1 MAAATPTSTV
11 RPAPESTPASTP
23 DSAFWADADRHLV
36 RYYGG
41 GFTREVVERAAGSF
55 VFTAQGR
62 KILDFTSGQMS
73 AILGHSHPA
82 IVETVQRQVATLDH
96 LYSGMLSR
104 PVVELARRLAGTL
117 PAPLEKVLLLT
128 TGAESNEAAIR
139 MAKLVTGKHEIV
151 SFARSW
157 HGMTQAAASA
167 TYSAGRKG
175 YGPSAPGN
183 FAIPVPNAYRP
194 DFTTPEGELDW
205 RRQLDFAF
213 DLIDAQSTG
222 SLAACLV
229 EPILSSGGIIEPPP
243 GYFAALQHKCRERGM
258 LLILDEA
265 QTGLCRTGTW
275 YAFERDGV
283 VPDILTLSKTLGAG
297 LPLAAVVT
305 SAEIEQEAYDR
316 GFLFFT
322 THVSDPLVAA
332 VGNTVLD
339 VLADDGLDARAREL
353 GAFLRTGLEEMA
365 GRHEVI
371 GDIRGRGLLVGLELV
386 VDRETKQ
393 SSDELGARVTR
404 RCLELGLHMNI
415 VQLPGMG
422 GVFRIAPPLTATED
436 ELALGLSILD
446 TAIGEVSAAL

>member
-1 MAAATPTSTV
+1 MSAPIRPDPADSQSFWRAA
-11 RPAPESTPASTP
+11 E
-23 DSAFWADADRHLV
+23 RHLV
-36 RYYGG
+36 RYSGAG
-41 GFTREVVERAAGSF
+41 GFTHEIIESAAGSF
-55 VFTAQGR
+55 LITADGR
-62 KILDFTSGQMS
+62 RILDFTSGQMS
-73 AILGHSHPA
+73 AILGHSHPE
-82 IVETVQRQVATLDH
+82 IVATVRDSIGTLDH
-96 LYSGMLSR
+96 LFSGMLSR
-104 PVVELARRLAGTL
+104 PVVELAERLADSL
-117 PAPLEKVLLLT
+117 PDPLDKVLLLS

-167 TYSAGRKG
+167 TYSSGRKG

-183 FAIPVPNAYRP
+183 FAIPTPNPYRP
-194 DFTTPEGELDW
+194 DFTTPDGELDW
-205 RRQLDFAF
+205 QRQLDFGF
-213 DLIDAQSTG
+213 DLIDAQSVG
-222 SLAACLV
+222 SLAACIV
-229 EPILSSGGIIEPPP
+229 EPILSSGGVLEPPP
-243 GYFAALQHKCRERGM
+243 GYLAALATKCRERGM

-275 YAFERDGV
+275 YAFQRDGI

-305 SAEIEQEAYDR
+305 SPEIEQTAHER

-339 VLADDGLDARAREL
+339 VLERDALDRRAREL
-353 GAFLRTGLEEMA
+353 GDQLAGGLRALA
-365 GRHEVI
+365 LRHSVI
-371 GDIRGRGLLVGLELV
+371 GDVRGRGLLIGLELV
-386 VDRETKQ
+386 VDRATQ
-393 SSDELGARVTR
+393 RSSDSLGAAVTR
-404 RCLELGLHMNI
+404 RCLDLGLHMNV

-436 ELALGLSILD
+436 EIALGLSILD
-446 TAIGEVSAAL
+446 AALSEVTARG